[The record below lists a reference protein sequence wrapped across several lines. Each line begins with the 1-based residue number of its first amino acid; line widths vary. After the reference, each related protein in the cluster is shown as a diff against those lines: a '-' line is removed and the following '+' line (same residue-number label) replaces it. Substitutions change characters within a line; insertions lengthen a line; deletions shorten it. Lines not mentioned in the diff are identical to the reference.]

1 MAPEYEFSE
10 KEYLDLLELA
20 FEVAESVK
28 EKVSPD
34 GRRPDS
40 QYLALKLFAH
50 AATVHLLYTGTKIPV
65 PASTGGTNFIDFS
78 SIAVLARSAL
88 ETYLGFFE
96 VFIAP
101 KNDDEFEFN
110 YCLWHL
116 SGQVVLEDFVPFDPT
131 LQEEA
136 KIAQEEIK
144 ALRDRIRATAVFQGL
159 SPKAQKEVL
168 KAKRKRD
175 WLMAAKSAGFTHQF
189 IRRIYAY
196 SSGFVHADGFTA
208 GQLMSAQTKL
218 DQIFHAQIHLITI
231 MIVLSKFILDYG
243 QLFEEARALFPNF
256 KTAYDRAVI
265 WSEIAKN
272 LD

>member
-1 MAPEYEFSE
+1 MAPENEFSE

-50 AATVHLLYTGTKIPV
+50 AATAHMLYTGTKAPV

-88 ETYLGFFE
+88 ETYLSFFE
-96 VFIAP
+96 VFMAP

-116 SGQVVLEDFVPFDPT
+116 SGHVVLEDIVPSDPA

-136 KIAQEEIK
+136 KIAQDDIK
-144 ALRDRIRATAVFQGL
+144 ALRDRIEATAIFQGL
-159 SPKAQKEVL
+159 SPNVRKGVL
-168 KAKRKRD
+168 KGKRKRD
-175 WLMAAKSAGFTHQF
+175 WPKLAESAGFNDQF

-196 SSGFVHADGFTA
+196 YSGFVHADGFTA
-208 GQLMSAQTKL
+208 GQLMSAQAKQ
-218 DQIFHAQIHLITI
+218 DQIFHAQIHFITI

-243 QLFEEARALFPNF
+243 QLFEEARGLFPNF

-272 LD
+272 LG